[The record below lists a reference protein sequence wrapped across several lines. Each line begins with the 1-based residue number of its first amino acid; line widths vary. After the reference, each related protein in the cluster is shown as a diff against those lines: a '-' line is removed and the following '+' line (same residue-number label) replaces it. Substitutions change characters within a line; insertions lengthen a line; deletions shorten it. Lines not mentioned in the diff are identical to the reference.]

1 MDSDKVKKKV
11 KHKVKHTEER
21 YVEMARGVIF
31 ALFMGGLLGA
41 VGGAFYICLSRV
53 TEFRE
58 MYPWMIFFLPV
69 TAVIILFFYH
79 ILHGDRDKGT
89 NLVLASIQSDEDVPL
104 RMSALIFLSTVMSHL
119 VGASVGREGAALQI
133 GGAVGNFFG
142 RLFRFS
148 KEEKKTLTM
157 VGMSAMFS
165 ALFGTPIAAAFFS
178 LEVVSVG
185 IMHYGALLPCVIA
198 SFVARGVAEYLGAPS
213 PFFNIGALP
222 AFDGMSALKITGL
235 AALCGIVSILFCV
248 LLRYGEIFGKK
259 FLKNK
264 YIRAAVLGTVVL
276 ALTLLVGNQTYNG
289 AGIDYINACVAGKEE
304 PFGFL
309 IKIGFT
315 VISIV
320 AGYRGGEIVPSFF
333 IGASF
338 GCLYGNL
345 LGFEPA
351 LCAAIGMGA
360 VFCGVT
366 NCPVTSLLICCELFG
381 FGGSMYFLLA
391 CAVAYMFSGYYG
403 LYTSQKIVYSK
414 FKSNY
419 IDKKVQ

>member
-1 MDSDKVKKKV
+1 MNTDRV

-21 YVEMARGVIF
+21 YIEMARGVVF
-31 ALFMGGLLGA
+31 ALFMGTMLGA
-41 VGGAFYICLSRV
+41 VGGAFYICIARV

-58 MYPWMIFFLPV
+58 AHPWMIFFLPV
-69 TAVIILFFYH
+69 TAVVILFFYH
-79 ILHGDRDKGT
+79 ILHNDRDKGT

-104 RMSALIFLSTVMSHL
+104 RMSALIFISTVLSHL

-133 GGAVGNFFG
+133 GGAVGNFLG
-142 RLFRFS
+142 RFFNFS
-148 KEEKKTLTM
+148 QEEKKTLTM

-185 IMHYGALLPCVIA
+185 IMHYGALLPCVLA
-198 SFVARGVAEYLGAPS
+198 SFVARGIAGYMGAAS
-213 PFFNIGALP
+213 PFFDIGKLP
-222 AFDGMSALKITGL
+222 GFEGMSALKVAGL
-235 AALCGIVSILFCV
+235 AALCGILSILFCV
-248 LLRYGEIFGKK
+248 LLRYGEHFGKK
-259 FLKNK
+259 LLKNK
-264 YIRAAVLGTVVL
+264 YIRAAVLGTAVL
-276 ALTLLVGNQTYNG
+276 GLTLLIGNQTYNG
-289 AGIDYINACVAGKEE
+289 AGVDYINACVEGREE

-309 IKIGFT
+309 IKIVFT
-315 VISIV
+315 VLSIV

-338 GCLYGNL
+338 GCLYGNI
-345 LGFEPA
+345 LGWEPA
-351 LCAAIGMGA
+351 LCAAIGMGT

-366 NCPVTSLLICCELFG
+366 NCPVTSLLICCEMFG
-381 FGGSMYFLLA
+381 FDGSLYFLLA

-403 LYTSQKIVYSK
+403 LYTSQRIVYSK

>member
-1 MDSDKVKKKV
+1 MEIKKKV

-21 YVEMARGVIF
+21 YIEMARGVIF
-31 ALFMGGLLGA
+31 ALFMGAILGV
-41 VGGAFYICLSRV
+41 VGGAFYICIVRV

-58 MYPWMIFFLPV
+58 AYPWMIFFLPV

-79 ILHGDRDKGT
+79 MLHGDRDKGT

-104 RMSALIFLSTVMSHL
+104 RMSALIFVSTVLSHL

-133 GGAVGNFFG
+133 GGAVGNFLG
-142 RLFRFS
+142 RLFKFS
-148 KEEKKTLTM
+148 NEEKKTLTM

-185 IMHYGALLPCVIA
+185 IMHYGALLPCVLA
-198 SFVARGVAEYLGAPS
+198 SFVARGVADYMGAPS
-213 PFFNIGALP
+213 PFFNIGSLP
-222 AFDGMSALKITGL
+222 GFDGMSALKIAGL

-276 ALTLLVGNQTYNG
+276 GLTLLVGDQTYNG
-289 AGIDYINACVAGKEE
+289 AGVDYINACVAGKEV
-304 PFGFL
+304 PLGFL

-315 VISIV
+315 VLSIV

-381 FGGSMYFLLA
+381 FEGSLYFLLA
-391 CAVAYMFSGYYG
+391 CAVSYMFSGYYG